1 MAPYRNM
8 SCVSERKPLWVPWI
22 GWACARAR
30 VTVKRMSI
38 GLCYLIHL
46 IYLIDSTYGEVLV
59 RKLVN
64 LRAVTGLLLPT
75 HI

>member
-1 MAPYRNM
+1 MDPYRDM

-46 IYLIDSTYGEVLV
+46 IYRIDSIYGEVLV

-64 LRAVTGLLLPT
+64 LRAGNWITIYQ